1 MRYVLGLLCF
11 LFVLSTQATSQ
22 HSLIAWQSWSDG
34 LFEQAKREN
43 KFILL
48 DLEAVWCHW
57 CHVMDQE
64 TYSNPE
70 VAKLIQAQYIPVK
83 VDQDA
88 RPDISRRYEDYG
100 WPATVVFNSDGG
112 EIVKRSGYIPPRSMV
127 AMLKEIID
135 DPSPIIYPD
144 IRILNVKDFSNQT
157 VLGDKLRSELQ
168 QRFFVSH
175 DYQVGGLDQQQKF
188 MDRDSVEYTMW
199 LAKKG
204 NAKAEKMAR
213 QTLDGALNLIDP
225 VWGGAYQYSTH
236 GDWKHAHFEK
246 IMQVQAEYMRVY
258 SLAYLHFRDSRYL
271 KAGQEIYRYLRNFL
285 TSPEG
290 AFYTSQ
296 DADLIKGEHGGAYFA
311 LDDAGRRKLGLPAI
325 DKHCYARENGWA
337 INGLVHLYA
346 ASGDRQYLDHA
357 IKAANWVIQNRSLPN
372 GGFRHDAV
380 DVAGPYLE
388 DTLAMGRAFISL
400 YMATANR
407 HWLKHAQQAADFID
421 QQFKAKAGFATTVA
435 KSMLKPRPT
444 IEENIFT
451 VRFANLVYLY
461 SGVEQYRK
469 TAEHAMLFLATEAIA
484 LYRRTEAGILLAD
497 NELTNEPSHITV
509 VGHKNDPQA
518 QALYRSALTYP
529 AVYRRIEWWD
539 RREGAL
545 PNPDVE
551 YPELPTA
558 AAFVCSNKRCSLP
571 LFKPDEIALAAD
583 RLDR

>member
-1 MRYVLGLLCF
+1 MRHVLGLLSF
-11 LFVLSTQATSQ
+11 LFALSAQAASQ

-64 TYSNPE
+64 TYSNYE
-70 VAKLIQAQYIPVK
+70 VAKLIQAKYIPVK

-88 RPDISRRYEDYG
+88 RPDISRRYEEYG
-100 WPATVVFNSDGG
+100 WPATVVFNAYGG
-112 EIVKRSGYIPPRSMV
+112 EIVKRSGYIPPRNML
-127 AMLKEIID
+127 AMLKEIIN
-135 DPSPIIYPD
+135 DPSPVIYPD
-144 IRILNVKDFSNQT
+144 IRILNIKDFSNQT
-157 VLGDKLRSELQ
+157 VLDDKLRSELRR
-168 QRFFVSH
+168 RFFVSH

-188 MDRDSVEYTMW
+188 MDRDSVEYAMLLT
-199 LAKKG
+199 KKG
-204 NAKAEKMAR
+204 EAKAEKIAR

-225 VWGGAYQYSTH
+225 VWGGVYQYSTDR
-236 GDWKHAHFEK
+236 DWTHPHFEK

-258 SLAYLHFRDSRYL
+258 SLAYLHFRDPRYL
-271 KAGQEIYRYLRNFL
+271 KAGQEIYRYLKDFL
-285 TSPEG
+285 TNPEG

-296 DADLIKGEHGGAYFA
+296 DADLIKGEHSGEYFA

-325 DKHCYARENGWA
+325 DKHLYTRENGWA

-346 ASGDRQYLDHA
+346 ASGDRRYLAHA
-357 IKAANWVIQNRSLPN
+357 VKAANWVIQNRSLPN

-388 DTLAMGRAFISL
+388 DTLAMGRAFIGL
-400 YMATANR
+400 YSVTADR
-407 HWLKHAQQAADFID
+407 QWLQRAEQAADFID
-421 QQFKAKAGFATTVA
+421 RNFKAKAGFATSAA
-435 KSMLKPRPT
+435 KGVLKPRPT
-444 IEENIFT
+444 IEENILT

-461 SGVEQYRK
+461 SGGVQYRK
-469 TAEHAMLFLATEAIA
+469 TAEHAMRFLATEAIA

-497 NELTNEPSHITV
+497 NELANEPSHITV
-509 VGHKNDPQA
+509 VGHKDDPQA

-529 AVYRRIEWWD
+529 SVYRRIEWWD
-539 RREGAL
+539 TREGKM

-551 YPELPTA
+551 YPELSTA

-571 LFKPDEIALAAD
+571 LFMPEEIALAAD
-583 RLDR
+583 RLNQ